1 MILQDCD
8 LVQTIPGAAA
18 DWNVVHKRT
27 VHILKPDNNG
37 GIKGGMMGGSRHHE
51 FPPVFPSCHG
61 VYQSLM
67 FGGSWIFWCKNQVKH
82 NQTW

>member
-27 VHILKPDNNG
+27 VHILKPDS
-37 GIKGGMMGGSRHHE
+37 KGGRLPAPRISASVSILPRSWH
-51 FPPVFPSCHG
+51 
-61 VYQSLM
+61 QSLM
-67 FGGSWIFWCKNQVKH
+67 FGGSWIFWCKNLVKH
-82 NQTW
+82 VKHSQTW